1 MPVKMKTKTH
11 KHMKKVLNVLFLL
24 LLFFSTT
31 GLKGQNEK
39 FKALFLYNFTK
50 YIEWPS
56 DKQGGDFVIG
66 VLGNSPMTKELEVIA
81 SKKRIDNQPI
91 KVKVFK
97 SINDIGSCHVL
108 FIPPGKSSSLPEV
121 NKKIA
126 GKGILVIT
134 DKPGLAKKGAGINYV
149 LKGGHQDFEINK
161 SAIKGQ
167 MLKVNSSLF
176 ALGTVID

>member
-1 MPVKMKTKTH
+1 
-11 KHMKKVLNVLFLL
+11 MKKVLYVLLML
-24 LLFFSTT
+24 MLFFSATS
-31 GLKGQNEK
+31 LKGQNEK

-50 YIEWPS
+50 YIEWPAS
-56 DKQGGDFVIG
+56 KQGGDFVIG
-66 VLGNSPMTKELEVIA
+66 VLGNSPIKKELDIIA

-97 SINDIGSCHVL
+97 SISDIGSCHVL
-108 FIPPGKSSSLPEV
+108 FIPPGKSASLPEV
-121 NKKIA
+121 NKKVE

-134 DKPGLAKKGAGINYV
+134 DKPGLGKKGAGINYV

-161 SAIKGQ
+161 GAIKDQ
-167 MLKVNSSLF
+167 SLKVNSSLF